1 MITLQELY
9 DVGMDSDEIEDAY
22 KKEREGEENES

>member
-9 DVGMDSDEIEDAY
+9 DVGIDSDEIEDAY
-22 KKEREGEENES
+22 KKERDEDSQE

>member
-9 DVGMDSDEIEDAY
+9 DVGLDSDEIEDAY
-22 KKEREGEENES
+22 KKERDENSQE

>member
-9 DVGMDSDEIEDAY
+9 DVGIDSDEIEDAY
-22 KKEREGEENES
+22 KKERDENSQQ

>member
-1 MITLQELY
+1 MITLRELY

-22 KKEREGEENES
+22 KKERDENSQE

>member
-9 DVGMDSDEIEDAY
+9 DVGIDSDEIEDAY
-22 KKEREGEENES
+22 KKERDENSQE

>member
-22 KKEREGEENES
+22 RKERDENSQE

>member
-22 KKEREGEENES
+22 RIERERGQDES